1 MRENAIGR
9 MIKDCWDKDW
19 WPDKHDQPDWSP
31 QDLYTASQKY
41 ADAWAG
47 VQMVMSSERPL
58 ANEAR
63 RGSGVE
69 MTEEE
74 IAEWRD
80 RKIRAWSD
88 ISNSI
93 GGKDSLYRKAAD
105 IVIIDNPGDDW
116 TAPFWVKHG
125 VKMALVSLAEH
136 CLGGK
141 RRAA

>member
-9 MIKDCWDKDW
+9 MIKDCWDKEW

-31 QDLYTASQKY
+31 QDLYTAAQKY

-58 ANEAR
+58 ANETR
-63 RGSGVE
+63 HGSAAE
-69 MTEEE
+69 MTDEE
-74 IAEWRD
+74 ITEWRD

-88 ISNSI
+88 ISRAV
-93 GGKDSLYRKAAD
+93 GPKKTQARDAAD